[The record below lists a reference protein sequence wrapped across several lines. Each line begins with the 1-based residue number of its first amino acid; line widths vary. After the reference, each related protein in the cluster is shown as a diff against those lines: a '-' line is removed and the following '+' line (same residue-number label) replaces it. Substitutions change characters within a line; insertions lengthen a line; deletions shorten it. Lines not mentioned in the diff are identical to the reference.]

1 MVIFVTLSKS
11 ALYRIGVL
19 EFLSDVD
26 QGQLKKATSFPFC
39 PNNFLGANY
48 KFNNANI
55 MAPPFILSIIIFLF
69 LLAGIRIIFE
79 YKRAL
84 KFRFGKYV
92 KTLQPG
98 FRWIIPLVETIQTVD
113 IRVITINIISQEVMT
128 EDNVPCSI
136 DGVVFFKI
144 NNPEKAVLEV
154 EEYRFAIT
162 QLAQAA
168 LRDVCGKV
176 ELDTILSKREE
187 MGKNIKAIVELETK
201 EWGIEIIDVKIKD
214 IQLPEN
220 MKRMMA
226 NQAEAERSRRARII
240 LALAEEQ
247 AAGKLLEAGKLIDQS
262 PSAIKLRLYQTLS
275 NIAAE
280 KNSTILFPFPEEV
293 LPRNPVKKSK
303 NKK

>member
-1 MVIFVTLSKS
+1 MTQF
-11 ALYRIGVL
+11 G
-19 EFLSDVD
+19 
-26 QGQLKKATSFPFC
+26 
-39 PNNFLGANY
+39 
-48 KFNNANI
+48 
-55 MAPPFILSIIIFLF
+55 ILAIIIAVFLV
-69 LLAGIRIIFE
+69 LGIRIVFE
-79 YKRAL
+79 YKRAI
-84 KFRFGKYV
+84 KFRFGKYI

-98 FRWIIPLVETIQTVD
+98 FRWIIPFIETIQIVD
-113 IRVITINIISQEVMT
+113 IRVITFNIDSQEVMT

-144 NNPEKAVLEV
+144 VNPEKAVLEV
-154 EEYRFAIT
+154 EEYKFAIT

-187 MGKNIKAIVELETK
+187 MGKNVKDIVEKETQD
-201 EWGIEIIDVKIKD
+201 WGIEISDVKIKD

-220 MKRMMA
+220 MRRMMA
-226 NQAEAERSRRARII
+226 NQAEAERSRRAQII

-247 AAGKLLEAGKLIDQS
+247 AAGQLLEAGKLIDQS

-293 LPRNPVKKSK
+293 LSVKRKKSK
-303 NKK
+303 KGK

>member
-1 MVIFVTLSKS
+1 MNPI
-11 ALYRIGVL
+11 
-19 EFLSDVD
+19 
-26 QGQLKKATSFPFC
+26 Q
-39 PNNFLGANY
+39 
-48 KFNNANI
+48 
-55 MAPPFILSIIIFLF
+55 ILSFALIIFF
-69 LLAGIRIIFE
+69 LAGIRVVYE

-84 KFRFGKYV
+84 KFRFGKYI

-98 FRWIIPLVETIQTVD
+98 FRWIIPIIETIQVVD
-113 IRVITINIISQEVMT
+113 IRVITINIVSQEVMT

-136 DGVVFFKI
+136 DGVLFFKI
-144 NNPEKAVLEV
+144 NDPERAVLEV
-154 EEYRFAIT
+154 EEYKFAIT

-187 MGKNIKAIVELETK
+187 MGKNIKSIVEIETK
-201 EWGIEIIDVKIKD
+201 EWGIDINDVKIKD

-220 MKRMMA
+220 MRRMMA

-275 NIAAE
+275 HIAAE

-293 LPRNPVKKSK
+293 LPKN
-303 NKK
+303 NKKTD

>member
-1 MVIFVTLSKS
+1 MNPFSILFIFIAV
-11 ALYRIGVL
+11 
-19 EFLSDVD
+19 FLV
-26 QGQLKKATSFPFC
+26 
-39 PNNFLGANY
+39 
-48 KFNNANI
+48 
-55 MAPPFILSIIIFLF
+55 
-69 LLAGIRIIFE
+69 AGIRIVFE
-79 YKRAL
+79 YKRAI
-84 KFRFGKYV
+84 KFRFGRYIT
-92 KTLQPG
+92 TLQPG
-98 FRWIIPLVETIQTVD
+98 FRWIIPFVETIQIVD
-113 IRVITINIISQEVMT
+113 IRVITFNIDSQEVMT
-128 EDNVPCSI
+128 EDNVPCRI

-144 NNPEKAVLEV
+144 VNPEKAVLEV
-154 EEYRFAIT
+154 EQYKFAIT

-187 MGKNIKAIVELETK
+187 MGKNIKEIVEKETQD
-201 EWGIEIIDVKIKD
+201 WGIEISDVKIKD

-220 MKRMMA
+220 MRRMMA
-226 NQAEAERSRRARII
+226 NQAEAERSRRAKII

-293 LPRNPVKKSK
+293 LPVRKKKSK
-303 NKK
+303 KRKKA

>member
-1 MVIFVTLSKS
+1 MNPLTIFLVIFS
-11 ALYRIGVL
+11 
-19 EFLSDVD
+19 
-26 QGQLKKATSFPFC
+26 
-39 PNNFLGANY
+39 
-48 KFNNANI
+48 
-55 MAPPFILSIIIFLF
+55 LF
-69 LLAGIRIIFE
+69 LLSGIRIIFE

-98 FRWIIPLVETIQTVD
+98 FKWIIPLVETIQVVD
-113 IRVITINIISQEVMT
+113 IRVITINIVSQEVMT

-144 NNPEKAVLEV
+144 NNPKKAVLEV
-154 EEYRFAIT
+154 EEYKFAIT
-162 QLAQAA
+162 QLSQAA

-176 ELDTILSKREE
+176 ELDTILSKREK
-187 MGKNIKAIVELETK
+187 MGNNIKNIVEQETAQ
-201 EWGIEIIDVKIKD
+201 WGIEIIDVKIKD

-220 MKRMMA
+220 MRRMMA
-226 NQAEAERSRRARII
+226 SQAEAERSRRARII

-275 NIAAE
+275 HIAAE

-293 LPRNPVKKSK
+293 LPRVTKDTKD
-303 NKK
+303 

>member
-1 MVIFVTLSKS
+1 MMNPMMIFSVFVIV
-11 ALYRIGVL
+11 
-19 EFLSDVD
+19 
-26 QGQLKKATSFPFC
+26 
-39 PNNFLGANY
+39 
-48 KFNNANI
+48 
-55 MAPPFILSIIIFLF
+55 FLF
-69 LLAGIRIIFE
+69 SGIRVVYE

-84 KFRFGKYV
+84 KFRFGKYI

-98 FRWIIPLVETIQTVD
+98 FRWIIPIIETIQTVD
-113 IRVITINIISQEVMT
+113 IRVITINVVSQEVMT

-144 NNPEKAVLEV
+144 ENPEKAVLEV
-154 EEYRFAIT
+154 EEYTFAIT

-187 MGKNIKAIVELETK
+187 MGKNIKNIVEIETI
-201 EWGIEIIDVKIKD
+201 EWGVNIIDVKIKD

-280 KNSTILFPFPEEV
+280 KNSTILFPFPEEA
-293 LPRNPVKKSK
+293 LPK

>member
-1 MVIFVTLSKS
+1 MN
-11 ALYRIGVL
+11 LYTI
-19 EFLSDVD
+19 
-26 QGQLKKATSFPFC
+26 
-39 PNNFLGANY
+39 LG
-48 KFNNANI
+48 
-55 MAPPFILSIIIFLF
+55 IIFGIF
-69 LLAGIRIIFE
+69 LLSGIRVIFE

-84 KFRFGKYV
+84 KFRFGKYI
-92 KTLQPG
+92 KTLKPG
-98 FRWIIPLVETIQTVD
+98 FRWIIPIVETIQVVD
-113 IRVITINIISQEVMT
+113 IRVITINILSQEVMT

-144 NNPEKAVLEV
+144 NDPERAVLEV
-154 EEYRFAIT
+154 EQYKFAIT

-187 MGKNIKAIVELETK
+187 MGKNIKTIVEEETK
-201 EWGIEIIDVKIKD
+201 EWGIEINDVKIKD

-220 MKRMMA
+220 MRRMMA

-240 LALAEEQ
+240 LAEAEEQ
-247 AAGKLLEAGKLIDQS
+247 AAGKLLDAGKMIDKS

-280 KNSTILFPFPEEV
+280 KNSTIIFPFPEEV
-293 LPRNPVKKSK
+293 LHRKGKDDD
-303 NKK
+303 

>member
-1 MVIFVTLSKS
+1 MNPIFLFTT
-11 ALYRIGVL
+11 VL
-19 EFLSDVD
+19 
-26 QGQLKKATSFPFC
+26 G
-39 PNNFLGANY
+39 
-48 KFNNANI
+48 
-55 MAPPFILSIIIFLF
+55 LF

-98 FRWIIPLVETIQTVD
+98 FRWVIPLVETIQVVD

-144 NNPEKAVLEV
+144 DNPEKAVLEV
-154 EEYRFAIT
+154 EEYNFAIT

-187 MGKNIKAIVELETK
+187 MGKNIKAIVENETHH
-201 EWGIEIIDVKIKD
+201 WGIEIIDVKIKD

-220 MKRMMA
+220 MRRMMA
-226 NQAEAERSRRARII
+226 NQAEAERSRRARVI
-240 LALAEEQ
+240 LAEAENQ
-247 AAGKLLEAGKLIDQS
+247 AAAKLLEAGLQIDKS

-293 LPRNPVKKSK
+293 LPRK
-303 NKK
+303 NKKENKKGKS

>member
-1 MVIFVTLSKS
+1 MNPSILISI
-11 ALYRIGVL
+11 LIGV
-19 EFLSDVD
+19 F
-26 QGQLKKATSFPFC
+26 F
-39 PNNFLGANY
+39 
-48 KFNNANI
+48 
-55 MAPPFILSIIIFLF
+55 
-69 LLAGIRIIFE
+69 LAGIRIVFE
-79 YKRAL
+79 YKRAI
-84 KFRFGKYV
+84 KFRFGKYI
-92 KTLQPG
+92 KILQPG
-98 FRWIIPLVETIQTVD
+98 FRWIIPLVETIQIVD
-113 IRVITINIISQEVMT
+113 IRVITVNILSQEVMT

-136 DGVVFFKI
+136 DGVVFFRI
-144 NNPEKAVLEV
+144 NDPEKAVLEV
-154 EEYRFAIT
+154 EEYKFAIS
-162 QLAQAA
+162 QLSQAA

-176 ELDTILSKREE
+176 ELDIILSKREE
-187 MGKNIKAIVELETK
+187 MGKNIKNIVELETK

-247 AAGKLLEAGKLIDQS
+247 AATKLLEAGKLIDQS

-293 LPRNPVKKSK
+293 LPTNTKRTKKKKS
-303 NKK
+303 N

>member
-1 MVIFVTLSKS
+1 MNPITIFSV
-11 ALYRIGVL
+11 V
-19 EFLSDVD
+19 FV
-26 QGQLKKATSFPFC
+26 
-39 PNNFLGANY
+39 
-48 KFNNANI
+48 
-55 MAPPFILSIIIFLF
+55 LF
-69 LLAGIRIIFE
+69 LLAGVRIIFE
-79 YKRAL
+79 YKRAI
-84 KFRFGKYV
+84 KFRFGKYIKV
-92 KTLQPG
+92 LKPG
-98 FRWIIPLVETIQTVD
+98 FRWIIPIVETIQVVD
-113 IRVITINIISQEVMT
+113 IRVITINILSQEVMT

-144 NNPEKAVLEV
+144 NNPENAVLEV
-154 EEYRFAIT
+154 EEYKFAIT
-162 QLAQAA
+162 QLSQAA

-176 ELDTILSKREE
+176 ELDVILSKREE
-187 MGKNIKAIVELETK
+187 MGKNIKNIVELETK

-275 NIAAE
+275 NIASE

-293 LPRNPVKKSK
+293 LPTNSKKG
-303 NKK
+303 NKDD

>member
-1 MVIFVTLSKS
+1 MRLLVIFSV
-11 ALYRIGVL
+11 I
-19 EFLSDVD
+19 FL
-26 QGQLKKATSFPFC
+26 L
-39 PNNFLGANY
+39 
-48 KFNNANI
+48 
-55 MAPPFILSIIIFLF
+55 FLF
-69 LLAGIRIIFE
+69 LGIRVIFE

-84 KFRFGKYV
+84 KFRFGKYI
-92 KTLQPG
+92 KILQPG
-98 FRWIIPLVETIQTVD
+98 FRWIIPIVETVQIVD
-113 IRVITINIISQEVMT
+113 IRVITINIVSQEVMT

-144 NNPEKAVLEV
+144 NDPEKAVLEV
-154 EEYRFAIT
+154 EEYQFAIT
-162 QLAQAA
+162 QLSQAA

-187 MGKNIKAIVELETK
+187 MGKNIKNIVEKETA
-201 EWGIEIIDVKIKD
+201 EWGIEIKDVKIKD

-220 MKRMMA
+220 MRRMMA

-280 KNSTILFPFPEEV
+280 KNSTILFPFPEEA
-293 LPRNPVKKSK
+293 LPRNTKT
-303 NKK
+303 

>member
-1 MVIFVTLSKS
+1 MHASTIILVL
-11 ALYRIGVL
+11 IG
-19 EFLSDVD
+19 
-26 QGQLKKATSFPFC
+26 
-39 PNNFLGANY
+39 
-48 KFNNANI
+48 
-55 MAPPFILSIIIFLF
+55 IL
-69 LLAGIRIIFE
+69 LLAGIRIVFE
-79 YKRAL
+79 YKRAI
-84 KFRFGKYV
+84 KFRFGKFV
-92 KTLQPG
+92 KTLNPG
-98 FRWIIPLVETIQTVD
+98 FRWIIPIIETIQIVD
-113 IRVITINIISQEVMT
+113 IRVITFNIDSQEVMT

-144 NNPEKAVLEV
+144 NDPERAVLEV
-154 EEYRFAIT
+154 EEYKFAIT

-187 MGKNIKAIVELETK
+187 MGKNIKGIVEQETK

-220 MKRMMA
+220 MRRMMA

-247 AAGKLLEAGKLIDQS
+247 AASKLLEAGKLIDQS

-293 LPRNPVKKSK
+293 LPQKKKKSRIVK
-303 NKK
+303 S

>member
-1 MVIFVTLSKS
+1 MNSTL
-11 ALYRIGVL
+11 
-19 EFLSDVD
+19 
-26 QGQLKKATSFPFC
+26 
-39 PNNFLGANY
+39 
-48 KFNNANI
+48 
-55 MAPPFILSIIIFLF
+55 IIIIIIICTF
-69 LLAGIRIIFE
+69 LLSGIRIIFE

-84 KFRFGKYV
+84 KFRFGKYI
-92 KTLQPG
+92 KILEPG
-98 FRWIIPLVETIQTVD
+98 FRWIIPIVDTIQVVD
-113 IRVITINIISQEVMT
+113 IRVITVNIVSQEVMT

-144 NNPEKAVLEV
+144 DNPEKAVLEV
-154 EEYRFAIT
+154 EEYTFAIS
-162 QLAQAA
+162 QLSQAA

-187 MGKNIKAIVELETK
+187 MGKNIKSIVEVATK
-201 EWGIEIIDVKIKD
+201 EWGIYILDVKIKD

-275 NIAAE
+275 NIASE
-280 KNSTILFPFPEEV
+280 KNSTIIFPFPEGMM
-293 LPRNPVKKSK
+293 PK
-303 NKK
+303 NSENVSE

>member
-1 MVIFVTLSKS
+1 MNPLMF
-11 ALYRIGVL
+11 
-19 EFLSDVD
+19 FL
-26 QGQLKKATSFPFC
+26 L
-39 PNNFLGANY
+39 
-48 KFNNANI
+48 
-55 MAPPFILSIIIFLF
+55 ILILF
-69 LLAGIRIIFE
+69 LMAGVRIIFE

-92 KTLQPG
+92 NTLQPG
-98 FRWIIPLVETIQTVD
+98 FRWIIPFVETIQKVD
-113 IRVITINIISQEVMT
+113 IRVITIKIISQEVMT

-136 DGVVFFKI
+136 DGVVFFQI
-144 NNPEKAVLEV
+144 TDPERAVLEV
-154 EEYRFAIT
+154 EEFSFAIT
-162 QLAQAA
+162 QLSQAA

-187 MGKNIKAIVELETK
+187 MGKNIKTIVEGETK
-201 EWGIEIIDVKIKD
+201 RWGIEIIDVKIKD

-220 MKRMMA
+220 MRRMMA

-240 LALAEEQ
+240 LAQAEDQ
-247 AAGKLLEAGKLIDQS
+247 AADMLLKAGKKIDQS

-293 LPRNPVKKSK
+293 LPRRRKKNNPE
-303 NKK
+303 

>member
-1 MVIFVTLSKS
+1 MNPLTIFSVIF
-11 ALYRIGVL
+11 I
-19 EFLSDVD
+19 
-26 QGQLKKATSFPFC
+26 
-39 PNNFLGANY
+39 
-48 KFNNANI
+48 
-55 MAPPFILSIIIFLF
+55 LF
-69 LLAGIRIIFE
+69 LLSGIRIVFE

-84 KFRFGKYV
+84 KFRFGKYI
-92 KTLQPG
+92 KILRPG
-98 FRWIIPLVETIQTVD
+98 FRWIIPLVETIQIVD
-113 IRVITINIISQEVMT
+113 IRVITINIVSQEVMT

-144 NNPEKAVLEV
+144 NDPEKAVLEV
-154 EEYRFAIT
+154 EEYKFAIT
-162 QLAQAA
+162 QLSQAA

-187 MGKNIKAIVELETK
+187 MGKNIKKIVEQETS

-220 MKRMMA
+220 MRRMMA
-226 NQAEAERSRRARII
+226 SQAEAERSRRARII

-293 LPRNPVKKSK
+293 LPRGTKHEKD
-303 NKK
+303 

>member
-1 MVIFVTLSKS
+1 M
-11 ALYRIGVL
+11 
-19 EFLSDVD
+19 
-26 QGQLKKATSFPFC
+26 
-39 PNNFLGANY
+39 N
-48 KFNNANI
+48 
-55 MAPPFILSIIIFLF
+55 PPLMFTIIFILFLF
-69 LLAGIRIIFE
+69 AGIRIVFE

-92 KTLQPG
+92 GTLKPG
-98 FRWIIPLVETIQTVD
+98 FRWIIPLIETIQIVD
-113 IRVITINIISQEVMT
+113 IRVITINVVSQEVMT

-144 NNPEKAVLEV
+144 IDPEMAVLEV
-154 EEYRFAIT
+154 EEYQFAIT
-162 QLAQAA
+162 QLSQAA

-187 MGKNIKAIVELETK
+187 LGKNIKSIVEVETK
-201 EWGIEIIDVKIKD
+201 EWGIDIIDVKIKD

-240 LALAEEQ
+240 LAQAEEQ
-247 AAGKLLEAGKLIDQS
+247 AAGALLNAGKQIDKS

-280 KNSTILFPFPEEV
+280 KNSTILFPFPEEA
-293 LPRNPVKKSK
+293 LPHKTKSS
-303 NKK
+303 N

>member
-1 MVIFVTLSKS
+1 MTPIQLGILILVIF
-11 ALYRIGVL
+11 
-19 EFLSDVD
+19 FLS
-26 QGQLKKATSFPFC
+26 
-39 PNNFLGANY
+39 
-48 KFNNANI
+48 
-55 MAPPFILSIIIFLF
+55 
-69 LLAGIRIIFE
+69 GIRIIFE

-98 FRWIIPLVETIQTVD
+98 FRWIIPLVETIQIVD
-113 IRVITINIISQEVMT
+113 IRVITINILSQEVMT

-144 NNPEKAVLEV
+144 NDPEKAVLEV
-154 EEYRFAIT
+154 EEYKFAIT

-176 ELDTILSKREE
+176 ELDTILSRREE
-187 MGKNIKAIVELETK
+187 MGQNIKEIVVQETV

-220 MKRMMA
+220 MRRMMA

-240 LALAEEQ
+240 LAEAEQQ
-247 AAGKLLEAGKLIDQS
+247 AAAKLLEAGKLIDES
-262 PSAIKLRLYQTLS
+262 PSAIKLRLYQTLA

-280 KNSTILFPFPEEV
+280 KNSTIVFPFPEEA
-293 LPRNPVKKSK
+293 LPRNTK
-303 NKK
+303 

>member
-1 MVIFVTLSKS
+1 MNPLLIIGIVIGMFV
-11 ALYRIGVL
+11 
-19 EFLSDVD
+19 
-26 QGQLKKATSFPFC
+26 
-39 PNNFLGANY
+39 LG
-48 KFNNANI
+48 
-55 MAPPFILSIIIFLF
+55 
-69 LLAGIRIIFE
+69 GIRVIFE

-84 KFRFGKYV
+84 KFRFGKYI

-98 FRWIIPLVETIQTVD
+98 FRWIIPIIETIQVVD
-113 IRVITINIISQEVMT
+113 IRVITFNIDSQEVMT

-144 NNPEKAVLEV
+144 DDPVKAVLEV
-154 EEYRFAIT
+154 EEYKFAIT

-187 MGKNIKAIVELETK
+187 MGKNIKAIVEKETK
-201 EWGIEIIDVKIKD
+201 EWGIVVIDVKIKD

-220 MKRMMA
+220 MRRMMA

-247 AAGKLLEAGKLIDQS
+247 AAGKLLEAGKIIDQS
-262 PSAIKLRLYQTLS
+262 PSAIKLRLYQTLA
-275 NIAAE
+275 NIASE
-280 KNSTILFPFPEEV
+280 KNSTIVFPFPEEMF
-293 LPRNPVKKSK
+293 PKK
-303 NKK
+303 KK

>member
-1 MVIFVTLSKS
+1 
-11 ALYRIGVL
+11 
-19 EFLSDVD
+19 
-26 QGQLKKATSFPFC
+26 
-39 PNNFLGANY
+39 
-48 KFNNANI
+48 
-55 MAPPFILSIIIFLF
+55 MAPPFVFLVLFVLF
-69 LLAGIRIIFE
+69 LLSGIRIVYE

-84 KFRFGKYV
+84 KFRFGRYI

-98 FRWIIPLVETIQTVD
+98 FRWIIPIVETIQVVD

-136 DGVVFFKI
+136 DGVVFFRI
-144 NNPEKAVLEV
+144 NDPEKAVLEV

-162 QLAQAA
+162 QLSQAA

-293 LPRNPVKKSK
+293 LPRKPKP
-303 NKK
+303 

>member
-1 MVIFVTLSKS
+1 MNPPLFFSVLIGIF
-11 ALYRIGVL
+11 
-19 EFLSDVD
+19 
-26 QGQLKKATSFPFC
+26 
-39 PNNFLGANY
+39 
-48 KFNNANI
+48 
-55 MAPPFILSIIIFLF
+55 II
-69 LLAGIRIIFE
+69 AGIRIVFE

-84 KFRFGKYV
+84 KFRFGKYI

-98 FRWIIPLVETIQTVD
+98 FRWIIPFVETIQVVD
-113 IRVITINIISQEVMT
+113 IRVITINIVSQEVMT

-144 NNPEKAVLEV
+144 NDPEKAVLEV
-154 EEYRFAIT
+154 EEFKFAIT
-162 QLAQAA
+162 QLSQAA

-187 MGKNIKAIVELETK
+187 MGKNIKSIVEQETHQ
-201 EWGIEIIDVKIKD
+201 WGIEIIDVKIKD

-220 MKRMMA
+220 MRRMMA
-226 NQAEAERSRRARII
+226 NQAEAERSRRAKII
-240 LALAEEQ
+240 LATAEAQ
-247 AAGKLLEAGKLIDQS
+247 AAGKLLEAGKIIDQS

-293 LPRNPVKKSK
+293 LSRIPKKE
-303 NKK
+303 

>member
-1 MVIFVTLSKS
+1 MTPLFFAGILAGLFVLS
-11 ALYRIGVL
+11 
-19 EFLSDVD
+19 
-26 QGQLKKATSFPFC
+26 
-39 PNNFLGANY
+39 
-48 KFNNANI
+48 
-55 MAPPFILSIIIFLF
+55 
-69 LLAGIRIIFE
+69 GIRIVFE

-98 FRWIIPLVETIQTVD
+98 LRWIIPIIESMQVVD
-113 IRVITINIISQEVMT
+113 IRVITFNIISQEVMT

-144 NNPEKAVLEV
+144 NDPEKAVLEV
-154 EEYRFAIT
+154 EEYKFAIT
-162 QLAQAA
+162 QLSQAA

-187 MGKNIKAIVELETK
+187 MGKNIKNIVEKETNV
-201 EWGIEIIDVKIKD
+201 WGIEIIDVKIKD

-220 MKRMMA
+220 MRRMMA
-226 NQAEAERSRRARII
+226 NQAEAERSRRARVI

-262 PSAIKLRLYQTLS
+262 PSAIKLRLYQTLA

-280 KNSTILFPFPEEV
+280 KNSTILFPFPEEA
-293 LPRNPVKKSK
+293 LPRNSK
-303 NKK
+303 

>member
-1 MVIFVTLSKS
+1 MSWYVYLVIVFVL
-11 ALYRIGVL
+11 
-19 EFLSDVD
+19 
-26 QGQLKKATSFPFC
+26 
-39 PNNFLGANY
+39 
-48 KFNNANI
+48 
-55 MAPPFILSIIIFLF
+55 FLF
-69 LLAGIRIIFE
+69 SGIRVIYE

-92 KTLQPG
+92 KTLRPG
-98 FRWIIPLVETIQTVD
+98 FRWIIPIVDTIQVVD
-113 IRVITINIISQEVMT
+113 IRVITVNILSQEVMT

-144 NNPEKAVLEV
+144 NDPEKAVLEV
-154 EEYRFAIT
+154 EEYKFAIS
-162 QLAQAA
+162 QLSQAA

-187 MGKNIKAIVELETK
+187 MGNNIKEIVEKETRV
-201 EWGIEIIDVKIKD
+201 WGIDINDVKIKD

-220 MKRMMA
+220 MRRMMA

-240 LALAEEQ
+240 LAEAEEQ
-247 AAGKLLEAGKLIDQS
+247 AAGKLLDAGRMIDKS

-293 LPRNPVKKSK
+293 LPRNKKIEPDRD
-303 NKK
+303 